1 VKPTRRAKTREQITE
16 AALSPIVSGSS
27 HRTCELVHLLV
38 RDRERHRFPFDPA
51 LIPSDGV
58 YLLYEKGEAGHGDL
72 RIVRIGTHT
81 GAGKLRSRL
90 KEHFVTENKD
100 RSIFRKNIGR
110 ALLARDHDP
119 YLDVWNLDFTSSA
132 ARATNRDLLD
142 VEHQAAVEAAVSQ
155 YIRDRFSFSTLEV
168 REKAD
173 RLRLEASLVSIVSR
187 CAECKPSPRWLGNHS
202 PVERSRRSGLW
213 QVNELFKRL
222 DE

>member
-1 VKPTRRAKTREQITE
+1 MRAQE
-16 AALSPIVSGSS
+16 ARMPLSPMSGESS

-51 LIPSDGV
+51 RIPSDGV
-58 YLLYEKGEAGHGDL
+58 YLLFEKDQAGHGNL
-72 RIVRIGTHT
+72 RIVRVGTHT

-110 ALLARDHDP
+110 ALLARDNDP

-132 ARATNRDLLD
+132 ARAAHRDLLD
-142 VEHQAAVEAAVSQ
+142 VERQAAVEAAVSK
-155 YIRDRFSFSTLEV
+155 YIRDSFSFVTLEV
-168 REKAD
+168 PEKVD

-187 CAECKPSPRWLGNHS
+187 CKECKPSTSWLGNYS
-202 PVERSRRSGLW
+202 PIERIRRSGLW
-213 QVNELFKRL
+213 QVNELFKPL